1 MAITSC
7 WDVFVL
13 GVLMAGVL
21 GVSVV
26 VVVEVGEELGSLAV
40 VAAALGETLRIFRGR
55 EGILA
60 GGDVIGGGTVVNSE
74 VVVVVVVLNG

>member
-1 MAITSC
+1 VAITSC

-13 GVLMAGVL
+13 GVLMAGLL

-40 VAAALGETLRIFRGR
+40 VAAALGETLRILRGR

-74 VVVVVVVLNG
+74 VVVVGVLNG

>member
-1 MAITSC
+1 
-7 WDVFVL
+7 
-13 GVLMAGVL
+13 MAGVV

-40 VAAALGETLRIFRGR
+40 VAAALGETLRILRGR

-74 VVVVVVVLNG
+74 VVVVGVLNG

>member
-1 MAITSC
+1 VAITSC

-13 GVLMAGVL
+13 GVLMAGVV

-40 VAAALGETLRIFRGR
+40 VAAALGETLRILRGR

-74 VVVVVVVLNG
+74 VVVVGVLNG

>member
-1 MAITSC
+1 
-7 WDVFVL
+7 
-13 GVLMAGVL
+13 MAGVV

-40 VAAALGETLRIFRGR
+40 VAAALGETLRILRGR

-74 VVVVVVVLNG
+74 VVVVGVLNGRDSD

>member
-1 MAITSC
+1 
-7 WDVFVL
+7 
-13 GVLMAGVL
+13 
-21 GVSVV
+21 V

-40 VAAALGETLRIFRGR
+40 VAAALGETLRILRGR

-74 VVVVVVVLNG
+74 VVVVGVLNG

>member
-1 MAITSC
+1 
-7 WDVFVL
+7 
-13 GVLMAGVL
+13 MAGVL

-40 VAAALGETLRIFRGR
+40 VAAALGETLRILRGR

-74 VVVVVVVLNG
+74 VVVVGVLNG

>member
-1 MAITSC
+1 
-7 WDVFVL
+7 
-13 GVLMAGVL
+13 MAGLL

-40 VAAALGETLRIFRGR
+40 VAAALGETLRILRGR

-74 VVVVVVVLNG
+74 VVVVGVLNG

>member
-1 MAITSC
+1 VAITSC

-40 VAAALGETLRIFRGR
+40 VAAALGETLRILRGR

-74 VVVVVVVLNG
+74 VVVVGVLNG

>member
-13 GVLMAGVL
+13 GDLMAGVL

-26 VVVEVGEELGSLAV
+26 VVVEVGEDLGSLAV
-40 VAAALGETLRIFRGR
+40 VAAALDETLRILRGR

-60 GGDVIGGGTVVNSE
+60 GGDMIGGGTVVNSE
-74 VVVVVVVLNG
+74 VVVVGVLNG